1 MGKRV
6 IIRVFTLLSVLA
18 LFLNVFLPRAS
29 AEVMTHEKYSMDW
42 SYSNSLG
49 KYIRT
54 EFIKN
59 SSGQIAYCLTLGL
72 KSPNGEDLPEM
83 GETDNV
89 VYRVLL
95 NGFPQKKYRT
105 AGSS

>member
-54 EFIKN
+54 EMIKN
-59 SSGQIAYCLTLGL
+59 SSGQIAYCLTL
-72 KSPNGEDLPEM
+72 D
-83 GETDNV
+83 
-89 VYRVLL
+89 
-95 NGFPQKKYRT
+95 
-105 AGSS
+105 

>member
-54 EFIKN
+54 EMIKI
-59 SSGQIAYCLTLGL
+59 QVVKLLIA
-72 KSPNGEDLPEM
+72 
-83 GETDNV
+83 
-89 VYRVLL
+89 
-95 NGFPQKKYRT
+95 
-105 AGSS
+105 

>member
-1 MGKRV
+1 MGKKV

-54 EFIKN
+54 EMIKN
-59 SSGQIAYCLTLGL
+59 SSGQIAYCL
-72 KSPNGEDLPEM
+72 
-83 GETDNV
+83 
-89 VYRVLL
+89 
-95 NGFPQKKYRT
+95 
-105 AGSS
+105 

>member
-1 MGKRV
+1 MGKKV

-54 EFIKN
+54 EMIKN
-59 SSGQIAYCLTLGL
+59 SSGQIAYCLTL
-72 KSPNGEDLPEM
+72 D
-83 GETDNV
+83 
-89 VYRVLL
+89 
-95 NGFPQKKYRT
+95 
-105 AGSS
+105 

>member
-54 EFIKN
+54 EMIKN
-59 SSGQIAYCLTLGL
+59 SSGQIAYCLTF
-72 KSPNGEDLPEM
+72 D
-83 GETDNV
+83 
-89 VYRVLL
+89 
-95 NGFPQKKYRT
+95 
-105 AGSS
+105 